1 MIMKHIL
8 LIGSVIAI
16 ISGLWVFSSLLTSP
30 DVHAHDEPIGSY
42 PGCSGSSP
50 FEWSGSNATYWRDS
64 SWDSSYKNAI
74 SNAIGNF
81 NPSDFTWSFQ
91 SDEDLADVIW
101 ADLGDL
107 DFAIAGLAEMYVFC
121 STNIFNGVSSI
132 SIFLIL
138 TTLAI
143 PKTRSNAQAS
153 MKWGMV
159 WASPTTL

>member
-50 FEWSGSNATYWRDS
+50 VEWSGSNATYWRDS

-74 SNAIGNF
+74 SNF
-81 NPSDFTWSFQ
+81 D
-91 SDEDLADVIW
+91 DLW
-101 ADLGDL
+101 AK
-107 DFAIAGLAEMYVFC
+107 AA
-121 STNIFNGVSSI
+121 
-132 SIFLIL
+132 
-138 TTLAI
+138 
-143 PKTRSNAQAS
+143 
-153 MKWGMV
+153 
-159 WASPTTL
+159 